1 LKRLYTDYNYEFEAF
16 DKLSEANQAEDVK
29 LKDLKISEFYIS
41 MNTLG
46 DSFMAEQWLNNDPDY
61 IESIK
66 NKKTVALRDRANR
79 RRTHASEG

>member
-1 LKRLYTDYNYEFEAF
+1 
-16 DKLSEANQAEDVK
+16 
-29 LKDLKISEFYIS
+29 